1 VAGKVNDNGIAGR
14 DGGIV
19 DKMRHESIFNGA
31 LCGLVIYEHADVV
44 AGDVEIIHE
53 PAPHFEGV
61 IDTRRQ
67 IPDLAGFILINPDNE
82 GENRGRH
89 PTKYDQYN

>member
-1 VAGKVNDNGIAGR
+1 VASKVNNNRIACH

-19 DKMRHESIFNGA
+19 DKMGHEGIFDGA
-31 LCGLVIYEHADVV
+31 LCGLAIYEHADVV

-61 IDTRRQ
+61 IDT
-67 IPDLAGFILINPDNE
+67 
-82 GENRGRH
+82 
-89 PTKYDQYN
+89 